1 MYRNLFFL
9 VTISLLLMTA
19 GQARAEVAV
28 QGTGGVILY
37 VFFAFCAI
45 IAVAQLIPV
54 VNLLVGVVRSL
65 FRKRSVRQEI
75 RQG

>member
-9 VTISLLLMTA
+9 VGLSLLFATA
-19 GQARAEVAV
+19 GQAQAAVAI
-28 QGTGGVILY
+28 QGTGSIILY

-54 VNLLVGVVRSL
+54 VNLLLGALRSL
-65 FRKRSVRQEI
+65 FRKKDI
-75 RQG
+75 RHEAGQN